1 MGTRSRADIRRSIHG
16 RIRKKIKGTSDRP
29 RLTVYRSTNHIYAQV
44 VDDVSGKTLV
54 SASTVEKDFRSTP
67 GGNVKAAE
75 LIGKAIAERAIGAGI
90 SNVVYDRGGFI
101 YHGRVKALLDAT
113 RAAGLNQDGSSVKGS
128 GATTGKATDKKAS
141 AKETAKKPSAKE
153 TAKKPSAKET
163 AKKPKTA
170 KTEKKPAEPKAKKSA
185 AKDTDGDAK
194 PKKKSPAKKK
204 ASDAKETKPK
214 KEKPAKVVKAAET
227 DSAKDSNE

>member
-153 TAKKPSAKET
+153 TAKKP
-163 AKKPKTA
+163 KTA